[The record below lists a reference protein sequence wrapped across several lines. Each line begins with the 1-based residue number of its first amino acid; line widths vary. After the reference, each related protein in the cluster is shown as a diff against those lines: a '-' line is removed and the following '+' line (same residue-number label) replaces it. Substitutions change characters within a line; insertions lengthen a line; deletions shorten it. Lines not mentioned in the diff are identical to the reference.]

1 MTLYHGPSLVTD
13 GLVMYL
19 DAANPRSYPGSGAT
33 LTDLSINKYTGTL
46 INSPTFSSIN
56 QGGLV
61 FNPVSSQYCTTTLG
75 GWPSDFTLEVAINTS
90 SVSSKQTVTGNYSGA
105 AGGGLE
111 ITAGAQWNFFVW
123 NSGGVYAA
131 VTVGTLSTSTNY
143 IVTCTKLG
151 TAMTLYQNSRQLGT
165 ATLTS
170 SVINQSQPVYIAK
183 DYAQSLYY
191 NGTVYYVKIYS
202 RALSQAEITQ
212 NFNAHRGRFG
222 L

>member
-1 MTLYHGPSLVTD
+1 MAATAGPNIVQN
-13 GLVMYL
+13 GLSFFVDVADL
-19 DAANPRSYPGSGAT
+19 KSYPGSGAT

-61 FNPVSSQYCTTTLG
+61 FNPVFGQYCTTTLG

-111 ITAGAQWNFFVW
+111 IIASAQWNFFVW